1 MEIPRVRRMFSFA
14 LTSEFDAL
22 RFVDDG
28 HQRRVLIPLA
38 NHRRWHGRPVPVAVS
53 VAPIAVR
60 AVVVG
65 DGVVVGVVAVV
76 HRRRHR
82 RLRCNDISI
91 QFVVF
96 VLIRIVELV
105 PVQLVCRRSDR
116 VAILVVPA
124 AENLLLNAVSARKWK
139 MESREQRAE

>member
-1 MEIPRVRRMFSFA
+1 MEIPRVRRMFSFP

-28 HQRRVLIPLA
+28 HQRWMLIPLA
-38 NHRRWHGRPVPVAVS
+38 NHRRWHGWPVPVAVS
-53 VAPIAVR
+53 AAPIAVR

-65 DGVVVGVVAVV
+65 DGVVVVVSVVPVV

-82 RLRCNDISI
+82 RLRCNNISI

-96 VLIRIVELV
+96 VLIWIVQLV
-105 PVQLVCRRSDR
+105 PVQLVCRRSNR
-116 VAILVVPA
+116 VPILVVPA
-124 AENLLLNAVSARKWK
+124 AENLLLHAVSAAQ
-139 MESREQRAE
+139 MENG